1 MIAALTFRAVWSMCL
16 ILQLNLWGSWG
27 EVSRRSNLTSFT
39 KWGAARQGEAS
50 RPPERDQGTSALGR
64 GYPFRRVPVRE
75 IPGGKLIDVVGNHYV
90 QTTLAQLHR
99 PNERRFSCPRVSSI
113 SLTPKQ
119 IP

>member
-1 MIAALTFRAVWSMCL
+1 MIEARTSRAASSMCL
-16 ILQLNLWGSWG
+16 ILQLNPWESLG
-27 EVSRRSNLTSFT
+27 EALRRSNLTSCT

-50 RPPERDQGTSALGR
+50 RPPDRGQGTSALGR
-64 GYPFRRVPVRE
+64 GSFPWLERPASKF
-75 IPGGKLIDVVGNHYV
+75 IDVIGNYCA

-113 SLTPKQ
+113 SLIPKQ